1 MFDELLRHPGVT
13 EELTLGSP
21 FGFMAFHGGS
31 LEKGTDVIAREAARR
46 SGSSYYGVLQ
56 PDDFRWHVPS
66 TAFRPEHSD
75 ALGRFLDH
83 VDVVVTVHG
92 YGREGMFTTVLLG
105 GRNRTLAAHLA
116 TELRPALPHYAF
128 VDQLDDIPSALR
140 GLHPDNPVNQPVD
153 DGVQVELPPRIRGQG
168 PYWTD
173 WEGTG
178 HTPHT
183 EALITSLA
191 AAATAWTDR

>member
-66 TAFRPEHSD
+66 TAFRSEHSD
-75 ALGRFLDH
+75 ALGTFLDH

-105 GRNRTLAAHLA
+105 GRNRTLATHLA

-168 PYWTD
+168 PYWAD
-173 WEGTG
+173 WAGPG

-183 EALITSLA
+183 EALINSLA
-191 AAATAWTDR
+191 AAATAWTGR